1 MFDRLFKRAA
11 SPSRSARGSRGFD
24 VVTPDRT
31 RRAMAFMTGLAAA
44 ADAHLDGLTLGR
56 LREMCRMHDRRSAL
70 FSGMLDR
77 AVDNVFGADFDF
89 IPRTD
94 DRELNRRIK
103 TYITEQMQPDRFD
116 AAGMMG
122 MVEACHLAL
131 RAIWND
137 GETLWVKR
145 PGGVVMAFEADQINT
160 PKHDK
165 TNITLGVEKTADGR
179 PVALHLDQRKN
190 ANDSGT
196 VSASP
201 ERSVR
206 VTIPNAIWPVFRK
219 RYGQTRGLPVIA
231 AALSSYGRLN
241 NYLDYESLA
250 AEGNAMLGIKITR
263 EPGDEALP
271 GVVDNADSG
280 TASTFDKVQK
290 FEPFSVWD
298 LLPGEDVGLVNSS
311 RPGDAFSP
319 YTTMMCRIVGVAV
332 GFPIELMLMDFSAGN
347 FSSQR
352 MALEEAR
359 RSFRRWQQFC
369 HRKLCMPWY
378 RWQIARAVAGG
389 ILPARDDI
397 FKANVQWPGWPYIE
411 PYKEANA
418 NKIAVEGLQKSVS
431 ECIRARGLEPLE
443 VFEEIVA
450 ERQWFADHGLTLTVT
465 ETPAHEPSG
474 AAAPD
479 APPEPTP
486 VQTNPENSDGG

>member
-1 MFDRLFKRAA
+1 M
-11 SPSRSARGSRGFD
+11 
-24 VVTPDRT
+24 
-31 RRAMAFMTGLAAA
+31 
-44 ADAHLDGLTLGR
+44 DALTLAR
-56 LREMCRMHDRRSAL
+56 LREFCRMHDRRSAL

-77 AVDNVFGADFDF
+77 AVDNIFGADFDF
-89 IPRTD
+89 IPRTE
-94 DRELNRRIK
+94 DREVNRRLK
-103 TYITEQMQPDRFD
+103 TYITRRMQPEAFD
-116 AAGMMG
+116 ATGMMG
-122 MVEACHLAL
+122 FVEACHIAL

-145 PGGVVMAFEADQINT
+145 PDGTVMPFEADQINT
-160 PKHDK
+160 P
-165 TNITLGVEKTADGR
+165 TSRPALVTLGVEKTAAGR
-179 PVALHLDQRKN
+179 PAALYIDQRGH

-196 VSASP
+196 ISASAVKSARLP
-201 ERSVR
+201 MQQ
-206 VTIPNAIWPVFRK
+206 AIWAVFRK

-231 AALSSYGRLN
+231 AALNAYGRLN

-250 AEGNAMLGIKITR
+250 AEGAAMLGLKITR
-263 EPGDEALP
+263 EPTDESLAGVGDNTDAAT
-271 GVVDNADSG
+271 GA
-280 TASTFDKVQK
+280 TFDKIQK

-298 LLPGEDVGLVNSS
+298 LLPGEDVGMVNSN
-311 RPGDAFSP
+311 RPGDAFTP
-319 YTTMMCRIVGVAV
+319 YTQMMCRIVGVAV

-378 RWQIARAVAGG
+378 RWQIARGVASGE
-389 ILPARDDI
+389 LPAREDI

-418 NKIAVEGLQKSVS
+418 NKIAVDGLQKSVS

-450 ERQWFADHGLTLTVT
+450 ERQWFADHGLTLTAD
-465 ETPAHEPSG
+465 EEHDPSG
-474 AAAPD
+474 ETDPD
-479 APPEPTP
+479 KTKP
-486 VQTNPENSDGG
+486 NPENSDGG